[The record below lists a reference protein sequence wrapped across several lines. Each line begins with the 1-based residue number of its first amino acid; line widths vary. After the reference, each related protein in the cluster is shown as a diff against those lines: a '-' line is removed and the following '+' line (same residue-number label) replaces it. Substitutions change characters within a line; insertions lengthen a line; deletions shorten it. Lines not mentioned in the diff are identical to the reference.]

1 MSFKVVGAASVG
13 HYTTSRMIYYP
24 HDRSV
29 TPPLHLP
36 VRKKDR
42 RLSKQKAVYTAIAA
56 AVTAVVAPAMSAQ
69 AETLVAQM
77 KVTPAAETP
86 VAAPAAETPVAA
98 PAEAPAPA
106 AAPQAAPAAEVPAD
120 VSATETPVAAPVS
133 EPGLAADPLA
143 PAASDSV
150 LTTPVVTEK
159 PSDAKVAGPGFS
171 MPNLKLPFSLS
182 LSYRPETATLAGTGF
197 TGSGT
202 PAVPTQFSYPT
213 ANGMG
218 WSGTAEIG
226 IPFITLGARTT
237 SYGALGNYGTYDNS
251 SIAASQPYYWPEG
264 AFSAYVKAL
273 GLRFGYLSEQFNAS
287 TGHQGAVGSLVGGL
301 DSGFSLFGLIGV
313 DYHVLGGWGVSGQN
327 VGDLKTSH
335 VPVEGDASVYVNLG
349 PVNLRAGYVARAT
362 FTGDPASFLTVFTNP
377 AAIATEA
384 ANGNTTTMDTVNATR
399 LGTYMGPYFGAGFN
413 F

>member
-1 MSFKVVGAASVG
+1 M
-13 HYTTSRMIYYP
+13 
-24 HDRSV
+24 
-29 TPPLHLP
+29 
-36 VRKKDR
+36 
-42 RLSKQKAVYTAIAA
+42 SKQKAVYTAIAA
-56 AVTAVVAPAMSAQ
+56 AVTAVVAPSLPAQ

-86 VAAPAAETPVAA
+86 VAAPAAETPAAA

-106 AAPQAAPAAEVPAD
+106 ALEAPAASETSAD
-120 VSATETPVAAPVS
+120 VSATEAPVADPLENPVA
-133 EPGLAADPLA
+133 EPGLAADPIA

-150 LTTPVVTEK
+150 LTAPVLTEK
-159 PSDAKVAGPGFS
+159 PSDAKVDGPAFS
-171 MPNLKLPFSLS
+171 MPNLKLPFALS
-182 LSYRPETATLAGTGF
+182 LSYRPETATLGGTGF

-213 ANGMG
+213 TQGMG

-273 GLRFGYLSEQFNAS
+273 GLRFGYLSEQFNAA
-287 TGHQGAVGSLVGGL
+287 TNHAGAVGSFVGGL